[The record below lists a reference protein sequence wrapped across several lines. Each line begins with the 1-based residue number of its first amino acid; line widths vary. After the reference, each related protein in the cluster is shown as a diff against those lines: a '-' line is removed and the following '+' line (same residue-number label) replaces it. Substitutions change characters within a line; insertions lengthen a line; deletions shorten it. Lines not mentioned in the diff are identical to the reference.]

1 LTTLIHGLLLG
12 SSALAFVA
20 FVIFFDSAVELI
32 FGLPVLG
39 RVAGSP
45 HLDMAGLLFRYTVM
59 LYGGLALSAILFCA
73 GAYAPVCRVLKGR
86 KVIGAFSVAAL
97 TPVYFVLL
105 YTAAQI
111 VRGLLA

>member
-1 LTTLIHGLLLG
+1 MGETRRRLG
-12 SSALAFVA
+12 PNVEVVAPEPVPAPAYRDAASLPPARVTRAATPMRWTWRYARRAL
-20 FVIFFDSAVELI
+20 
-32 FGLPVLG
+32 
-39 RVAGSP
+39 
-45 HLDMAGLLFRYTVM
+45 
-59 LYGGLALSAILFCA
+59 GLALSAILFCA